1 MSTFAAYG
9 QRFRRATLRD
19 PCPVCGQRK
28 SAGRCGVSEDGALA
42 VCLFTE
48 SDRALRGGLG
58 WLHVL
63 DGNVTLHPRAFRE
76 DEPPTR
82 LDPDLAPPER
92 LDAAYTILLRHAVL
106 ALADRHRQALL
117 RRGLTA
123 EAVRSN
129 GYATLPG
136 PGRSAAVVT
145 ARTGLDVTGVPG
157 VFYSRRGR
165 GSGHW
170 TLAGPVGL
178 VVPVR
183 DYEGR
188 VRGLQVRRDATD
200 EGGKYRWVS
209 SSGREGG
216 TGSGTPLHWTLAGDR
231 RGPLWLTE
239 GPLKSDV
246 AAALSGHRFLAFAGT
261 HPGQGRRL
269 VDELEQAGH
278 PLSRPLVLAVDA
290 DWREN
295 ANVRR
300 GFVAIARALDR
311 AGYRVLVATWAPEFG
326 KGIDDALANGARIGE
341 DVSLEPVETF
351 TGDTP
356 RLRERR
362 ELDPFEDPPTV
373 PLLDAE
379 ARVREWFEELVQ
391 RPVRGCH
398 VLAATFGIG
407 KTRNACRVLAHGYRF
422 DTVPTFRGRGGT
434 PRRLRACVLTDT
446 REQAQVI
453 AGTLHEE
460 GLTEDGFA
468 LLVGR
473 DTENCARHAEAD
485 ALGAHRH
492 SPAAELCGACPYAD
506 GCAYLA
512 QRHLAHEAD
521 LVVTCKP
528 ALLSE
533 SSDLRRFDL
542 VVVDEDLL
550 PTLFDPFDLTRE
562 HLDRWRVGMDALP
575 DRFPEGSPYRSLV
588 RVLELALSSW
598 RNDGTD
604 NTQRPETRNP
614 ALPTLRRV
622 AEHLD
627 LDLDGL
633 VAELTEAV
641 KQDRSRTGRLPF
653 ESPWGPDGE
662 GGYRLRDRMP
672 LRAFGDLV
680 AMLTDELTEPRRDT
694 RLWFDVN
701 ARGVTPGDS
710 VPGTQVRL
718 LLYRPLDRVLD
729 ALRNTAVLVLD
740 ATPDLD
746 RLRLIFGEDRVNVT
760 RLDVPERVHVT
771 QLTNALRHNNP
782 ATRAAIR
789 ARAAEEA
796 GAPPVVL
803 TRKHLAEGEDAEALA
818 AEGVASGWFGRHNR
832 ATNQF
837 EGAVCLVAE
846 DHYALPPDEARAF
859 VEMWRFGNPPQ
870 GTPPLYRPYEGT
882 EFEGLVPGA
891 GEESDPD
898 VAAYVAH
905 LWGAEVRQAV
915 GRLRACRQDREV
927 RVVVTSRDPVPG
939 LRVHRLVTVQEYLT
953 GERRPI
959 SERRLAT
966 LLDANLDR
974 QRETAERVDR
984 ALRAYLTER
993 GHLPSRKKLQALAGC
1008 RATVAREALRR
1019 AEEFYGGGG
1028 TAVGTSTTVYNRLYP
1043 PPHKTGDT
1051 AQTVGPQRIPAED
1064 VCTPSAVPPPSRRIP
1079 EGARPLFPA
1088 VAVDPQRGRPQARV
1102 IPTRPRGDRRPI
1114 VAALG
1119 ARGGAVC

>member
-1 MSTFAAYG
+1 MSTFTAYG

-28 SAGRCGVSEDGALA
+28 SAGRCGVSEDGALGI
-42 VCLFTE
+42 CLFTE

-76 DEPPTR
+76 DEPPTH

-92 LDAAYTILLRHAVL
+92 LDAAYQILLRHPVL
-106 ALADRHRQALL
+106 ALADRHRQDLR
-117 RRGLTA
+117 RRGLDA
-123 EAVRSN
+123 EAVRAN

-136 PGRSAAVVT
+136 PGRSDAVAT
-145 ARTGLDVTGVPG
+145 ARTWLDVTGVPG

-165 GSGHW
+165 GEGYW
-170 TLAGPVGL
+170 TLAGQSGL
-178 VVPVR
+178 LIPAR
-183 DYEGR
+183 DEEGR
-188 VRGLQVRRDATD
+188 VRGLQVRPDGGTA

-209 SSGREGG
+209 SNGREGG
-216 TGSGTPLHWTLAGDR
+216 TGSGTPLHWTLAGDPE
-231 RGPLWLTE
+231 GDLWITE
-239 GPLKSDV
+239 GPLKADV
-246 AAALSGHRFLAFAGT
+246 AAALSGHRFLGFAGC
-261 HPGQGRRL
+261 HQGQGRRL
-269 VDELEQAGH
+269 VDELDRVGL
-278 PLSRPLVLAVDA
+278 PLSRRLVLAVDA
-290 DWREN
+290 DWRDNE
-295 ANVRR
+295 NVRR
-300 GFVAIARALDR
+300 GFVSIARALDR
-311 AGYRVLVATWAPEFG
+311 AGFRVLVATWSPELG
-326 KGIDDALANGARIGE
+326 KGIDDCLQAGAKIGE
-341 DVSLEPVETF
+341 DISLEPVETF

-356 RLRERR
+356 RLRTRR
-362 ELDPFEDPPTV
+362 EVTPWAPPETV
-373 PLLDAE
+373 ELAEAE
-379 ARVREWFEELVQ
+379 ARVRALCEGLIA

-407 KTRNACRVLAHGYRF
+407 KTRTACQVLAGGYRF
-422 DTVPTFRGRGGT
+422 DTVPRFRRRGGDE
-434 PRRLRACVLTDT
+434 RRLRACVLTDT
-446 REQAQVI
+446 REQAAVI
-453 AGTLHEE
+453 AGTLREE

-473 DTENCARHAEAD
+473 DAENCARYVEAD

-492 SPAAELCGACPYAD
+492 SPAAELCGACPFAD
-506 GCAYLA
+506 GCGYLA
-512 QRHLAHEAD
+512 QRDLAREAD

-528 ALLSE
+528 GLLSE

-550 PTLFDPFDLTRE
+550 PTLFDSFELTRE

-575 DRFPEGSPYRSLV
+575 DRFPEGSPYRALV
-588 RVLELALSSW
+588 RVFELALSSW

-604 NTQRPETRNP
+604 KTQRPEARNP

-633 VAELTEAV
+633 VVELAEAV
-641 KQDRSRTGRLPF
+641 KRDRSRSGRLPF

-672 LRAFGDLV
+672 LRAFADLV

-694 RLWFDVN
+694 RLWFDVD
-701 ARGVTPGDS
+701 ARGVAPGDT

-718 LLYRPLDRVLD
+718 LLYRPLRQVLD
-729 ALRNTAVLVLD
+729 ALRDTAVLVLD

-746 RLRLIFGEDRVNVT
+746 RLRLIFGEDRVSVT

-771 QLTNALRHNNP
+771 QLTNALRHNDP

-796 GAPPVVL
+796 GEPPVVL
-803 TRKHLAEGEDAEALA
+803 TRKHLAGGEDAEALA
-818 AEGVASGWFGRHNR
+818 AEGVAVGWFGRHNR

-837 EGAVCLVAE
+837 EGAACLVAE
-846 DHYALPPDEARAF
+846 DHYALPPQEARAF

-870 GTPPLYRPYEGT
+870 GAPPLYRPYEGT
-882 EFEGLVPGA
+882 EFEGRVPGR
-891 GEESDPD
+891 GEETDPD

-905 LWGAEVRQAV
+905 VWGAEVRQAI

-927 RVVVTSRDPVPG
+927 RVVITSSDPVPE
-939 LRVHRLVTVQEYLT
+939 LRVNRLVSVHEYLT

-966 LLDANLDR
+966 LLDANVRR
-974 QRETAERVDR
+974 QRETAERVDN
-984 ALRAYLTER
+984 ALRGYLTER
-993 GHLPSRKKLQALAGC
+993 GHLPSRTKLQALTGC

-1028 TAVGTSTTVYNRLYP
+1028 TADCTSTTVYNRLYP
-1043 PPHKTGDT
+1043 PPHKTEDT
-1051 AQTVGPQRIPAED
+1051 PQTVGPQRIPAEG
-1064 VCTPSAVPPPSRRIP
+1064 VCTPSAVPPPP
-1079 EGARPLFPA
+1079 EGTRPLFPA